1 MLKEIWYH
9 DISIITSQFTVYQ
22 IESLIDVNLSWQTIY
37 PFKTNIQT
45 TFSQTQHS
53 STNDKMHLFMTKFHI
68 KNYSYIKYIF
78 FYTSA
83 SWKHVKSFYIS
94 LMRWWTTVHS
104 QFNSGRERHLLFF
117 PAWQSY
123 RLKYF
128 HMPRQHTCYIMCEIL
143 QQWFYQN
150 LDESKTQFSSNI
162 NYDIYRYWSGLIG
175 CYHVLEIRFKI
186 PDILYDYHPSDA
198 PCKHTTQ

>member
-22 IESLIDVNLSWQTIY
+22 IQSLIDVNLSWQTIY

-78 FYTSA
+78 FIQVLPENMWSRFIYLWWGGEQLFIRNSIPVENAICCFSLLGNHTAWNIFTCHDSTPA
-83 SWKHVKSFYIS
+83 ISCAKLCSNDFIKIWIRVKRNFHRILITIYI
-94 LMRWWTTVHS
+94 V
-104 QFNSGRERHLLFF
+104 
-117 PAWQSY
+117 
-123 RLKYF
+123 
-128 HMPRQHTCYIMCEIL
+128 
-143 QQWFYQN
+143 
-150 LDESKTQFSSNI
+150 
-162 NYDIYRYWSGLIG
+162 IG
-175 CYHVLEIRFKI
+175 VV
-186 PDILYDYHPSDA
+186 
-198 PCKHTTQ
+198 